1 MPIAPENIGFELIC
15 FAAFAVTCGGLLNLR
30 YSVKASL
37 LIAAGCFA
45 VSAGIQT
52 ALLLWEDGTA
62 QMALTLL
69 PVTAYLPMIFG
80 VHLLSRNG
88 FATAVVTWSF
98 GLLVPYI
105 LNLFRGLLHMLFAA
119 DDALP
124 VDLLRLTVLCSLALA
139 AFLVFV
145 ALRYCRPLFRQYAFR
160 NQYVWIILPV
170 ILLFSLISYFESMN
184 FNPVIAGLLLL
195 SVLVA
200 FFFIIKF
207 LNIAMAEQ
215 TAKESEQAIAAQLE
229 LQRQE
234 ISRIN
239 QKMEQGR
246 IYRHDMRHH
255 LSVLE
260 SLADREKAEGVRQ
273 YIGDLSSRLSAV
285 EKEDYCENA
294 TVNAVLASY
303 IGGAKRQG
311 IRVAVKAR
319 IPERLPVDEI
329 DLCMILAN
337 ALENAVAACCR
348 KESERWIEL
357 TGTLHDNGNFSIDIR
372 NSCDEPVKF
381 GKDGLP
387 VSQKGKG
394 HGLGLK
400 SIDAVVRKYGGLL
413 RCTCDGHVF
422 RLSAALF
429 RQDNRPAA
437 ARTFGMKKAL
447 SNTALTLLLF
457 LCFVNMFPEAAQA
470 MEAVPVVGDVLRL
483 ANVRTYRTLFHW
495 GSSRLETVLPQ
506 IELGGSLS
514 ASPGGAAE
522 ESETPAGSET
532 QSRGE
537 TGSSAGH
544 SSAGQTQTTGGA
556 VPGAGGSGIT
566 LPELPVTPEAGQTP
580 DSNSTTP
587 QTVPTAP
594 ETPEPS
600 EPTAPDLND
609 PEPPN
614 EAPDIADGIEDM
626 NQQMEAYIQKVEEEF
641 LWYFSQ
647 KYHGYVASDTGYNI
661 LRNDESLLSVCF
673 YTTLNAGGSG
683 EYSRCFTLDKTTG
696 RVLALPDLFVEGSD
710 YVGVISADILRQ
722 MTAQVEAGEGD
733 YFIPGGIWSEEECF
747 QQIAADQNF
756 YISGGNKLVIL
767 FDEYEVAPG
776 SMGMPQFIVETD
788 VLGDLL
794 RRPSVL
800 APTGKEAG

>member
-1 MPIAPENIGFELIC
+1 M
-15 FAAFAVTCGGLLNLR
+15 
-30 YSVKASL
+30 
-37 LIAAGCFA
+37 
-45 VSAGIQT
+45 
-52 ALLLWEDGTA
+52 
-62 QMALTLL
+62 
-69 PVTAYLPMIFG
+69 
-80 VHLLSRNG
+80 
-88 FATAVVTWSF
+88 
-98 GLLVPYI
+98 
-105 LNLFRGLLHMLFAA
+105 
-119 DDALP
+119 
-124 VDLLRLTVLCSLALA
+124 
-139 AFLVFV
+139 
-145 ALRYCRPLFRQYAFR
+145 
-160 NQYVWIILPV
+160 
-170 ILLFSLISYFESMN
+170 
-184 FNPVIAGLLLL
+184 
-195 SVLVA
+195 
-200 FFFIIKF
+200 
-207 LNIAMAEQ
+207 
-215 TAKESEQAIAAQLE
+215 
-229 LQRQE
+229 
-234 ISRIN
+234 
-239 QKMEQGR
+239 
-246 IYRHDMRHH
+246 
-255 LSVLE
+255 
-260 SLADREKAEGVRQ
+260 
-273 YIGDLSSRLSAV
+273 
-285 EKEDYCENA
+285 
-294 TVNAVLASY
+294 
-303 IGGAKRQG
+303 
-311 IRVAVKAR
+311 
-319 IPERLPVDEI
+319 
-329 DLCMILAN
+329 
-337 ALENAVAACCR
+337 
-348 KESERWIEL
+348 
-357 TGTLHDNGNFSIDIR
+357 
-372 NSCDEPVKF
+372 
-381 GKDGLP
+381 
-387 VSQKGKG
+387 
-394 HGLGLK
+394 
-400 SIDAVVRKYGGLL
+400 
-413 RCTCDGHVF
+413 
-422 RLSAALF
+422 
-429 RQDNRPAA
+429 
-437 ARTFGMKKAL
+437 
-447 SNTALTLLLF
+447 
-457 LCFVNMFPEAAQA
+457 
-470 MEAVPVVGDVLRL
+470 PVVGDVLRL

-537 TGSSAGH
+537 TGSSAGQ
-544 SSAGQTQTTGGA
+544 AQTTGGA

-609 PEPPN
+609 PAPPN

-696 RVLALPDLFVEGSD
+696 RVLALSDLFVEGSD

-747 QQIAADQNF
+747 RQIAADQNF